1 MGIDMTEYMGI
12 LEAAAGRLT
21 QTRRERDAGFV
32 FEAHSMT
39 ARMCY
44 ELAFETGLLDDD
56 GYTNG
61 AAFAVNQQEL
71 AGLWK
76 AYAAVPNFGGRSTV
90 SDSDYLEILPDFIMA
105 MREELKS
112 RRVVPDAAA
121 LPSLGMF

>member
-1 MGIDMTEYMGI
+1 MGIDMTESMGI
-12 LEAAAGRLT
+12 LEAAAARVT
-21 QTRRERDAGFV
+21 QARRESDAGFV

-61 AAFAVNQQEL
+61 KPFAVNQQEL

-90 SDSDYLEILPDFIMA
+90 SDSDYLELLPDFIMA

-112 RRVVPDAAA
+112 RRQMTPDAGIEM
-121 LPSLGMF
+121 PSPM